1 MCAAIKVDIL
11 SDVVCPWCVIGFR
24 RLEKAIADRGMEKAV
39 QFEWHPFELN
49 PDMPPEGENLL
60 VHMARKYGSV
70 PEQGHRFRAE
80 LAERGAE
87 LDFTFRFF
95 DDMNIVNTRDA
106 HILLDYAKGQGRQT
120 ELQRRLFA
128 AYFSEYKDIADREVL
143 KGELEQLDF
152 NAGEALRVLR
162 DDEIRQRIRGQEKF
176 WVERGVSGVPT
187 MIFNQAVVLNGAQP
201 ASVYGDILDDFR
213 GQF

>member
-1 MCAAIKVDIL
+1 MCAAIKVDII

-24 RLEKAIADRGMEKAV
+24 RLEKAIADRGMEEAV

-49 PDMPPEGENLL
+49 PDMQPEGENLL
-60 VHMARKYGSV
+60 DHMTRKYGST
-70 PEQGHRFRAE
+70 PEQSHCFRAE

-87 LDFTFRFF
+87 LGFIFNFF
-95 DDMNIVNTRDA
+95 DGMKMVNTRDA
-106 HILLDYAKGQGRQT
+106 HILIDYAKGQGRQT

-128 AYFSEYKDIADREVL
+128 AYFEEQKDISDREVL
-143 KGELEQLDF
+143 KGELQQAGLDVD
-152 NAGEALRVLR
+152 EALRVLQ
-162 DDEIRQRIRGQEKF
+162 DDEIRQRIRGREKF
-176 WVERGVSGVPT
+176 WVERGISGVPT